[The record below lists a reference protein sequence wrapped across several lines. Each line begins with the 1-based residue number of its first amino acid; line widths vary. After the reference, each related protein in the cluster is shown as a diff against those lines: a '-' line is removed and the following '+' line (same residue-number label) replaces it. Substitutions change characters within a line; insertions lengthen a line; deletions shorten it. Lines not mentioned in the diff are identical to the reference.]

1 MEDILVWKLLEFK
14 DMLQTT
20 EEISYTVKNSFSY
33 KVSKSRSFPSLQDI
47 VVCPMGNIQYRK
59 GEKVVGVLF
68 RVCVKIVCIGPEGD
82 GVLFN

>member
-1 MEDILVWKLLEFK
+1 MEDFLVWKLLEFK

-33 KVSKSRSFPSLQDI
+33 KISKSRSFPSLQDI

-68 RVCVKIVCIGPEGD
+68 IVCVKD
-82 GVLFN
+82 ATFNRPP

>member
-1 MEDILVWKLLEFK
+1 MEE
-14 DMLQTT
+14 M
-20 EEISYTVKNSFSY
+20 SYTVKNSFSY
-33 KVSKSRSFPSLQDI
+33 KVSKSRSFPSLQDN

-68 RVCVKIVCIGPEGD
+68 IVCVKIVCIGPEGD

>member
-1 MEDILVWKLLEFK
+1 VEDFLVWKLLEFK

-33 KVSKSRSFPSLQDI
+33 KISKSRSFPSLQDI

-68 RVCVKIVCIGPEGD
+68 IVCVKD
-82 GVLFN
+82 ATFNRPP